1 MVVGTCRIT
10 IAIADSY
17 SLKDKRRV
25 VKSLVER
32 VRHRFNVA
40 VAEVDEHEVWNA
52 AVIGVACV
60 SNGSA
65 HAREI
70 LDHVIAFVEGGH
82 GDAEVVDASIEILPG
97 L

>member
-1 MVVGTCRIT
+1 MIVGVCRLTLSIPG
-10 IAIADSY
+10 SY

-32 VRHRFNVA
+32 VRHRYNVA

-52 AVIGVACV
+52 AVIGVCCV
-60 SNGSA
+60 STGSA

-70 LDHVIAFVEGGH
+70 LDHVVAFVANGH
-82 GDAEVVDASIEILPG
+82 DDAELVDHTVEILTG
-97 L
+97 F